1 MENAAELYQWLEA
14 GAHFYVCGDASR
26 MAKDVDAALHKIVE
40 TAGGKTLE
48 EAAAYVEALKKAKR
62 YKRDVY

>member
-1 MENAAELYQWLEA
+1 
-14 GAHFYVCGDASR
+14 
-26 MAKDVDAALHKIVE
+26 VE
-40 TAGGKTLE
+40 SAGGKTPA